1 MYINLNMK
9 YKIELSNNNKKN
21 NIIIILINSR
31 LINFVNR

>member
-1 MYINLNMK
+1 MK